1 MSSLKFYII
10 FNILNILLIAF
21 ILFCMNGVFDLISDI
36 SPNANIMLLWGLA
49 LYITYVTL
57 KLRLPKLIVKS
68 GKKYTKTIINQF
80 VEYLQNNPQNK
91 KKILTI
97 AFCYDI
103 PFLIYSIH
111 VYIDVGR
118 QSFNVTYTIYNA
130 KPHRNLIPE
139 PGEPCKSKV
148 KFILIFIHNIMKPIN
163 NIFKI
168 LKII

>member
-1 MSSLKFYII
+1 MSSSKFYII
-10 FNILNILLIAF
+10 FNIFNILLIGF
-21 ILFCMNGVFDLISDI
+21 IILCMNISMNLTFDLQG
-36 SPNANIMLLWGLA
+36 SPGSGIRFLWGFA

-103 PFLIYSIH
+103 PFLIDSIH
-111 VYIDVGR
+111 VYIDYFFIWTVI
-118 QSFNVTYTIYNA
+118 FT
-130 KPHRNLIPE
+130 LIAY
-139 PGEPCKSKV
+139 
-148 KFILIFIHNIMKPIN
+148 ILFYAGG
-163 NIFKI
+163 I
-168 LKII
+168 LLFYLMLYRGIKKYLK

>member
-1 MSSLKFYII
+1 MSSIKFYII

-49 LYITYVTL
+49 LYIAYVTL
-57 KLRLPKLIVKS
+57 KLCLPKLIVKI

-111 VYIDVGR
+111 VYIDYFFIWTVIFTLIAYILFYVGG
-118 QSFNVTYTIYNA
+118 IYLFYLMLY
-130 KPHRNLIPE
+130 KEI
-139 PGEPCKSKV
+139 K
-148 KFILIFIHNIMKPIN
+148 MY
-163 NIFKI
+163 KI
-168 LKII
+168 

>member
-1 MSSLKFYII
+1 MSSIKFYII

-68 GKKYTKTIINQF
+68 GKKYTKTILNQF

-111 VYIDVGR
+111 VYIDVGILGAIPLILTLYII
-118 QSFNVTYTIYNA
+118 FYTGGILPFYLMLYKELKNV
-130 KPHRNLIPE
+130 
-139 PGEPCKSKV
+139 
-148 KFILIFIHNIMKPIN
+148 
-163 NIFKI
+163 
-168 LKII
+168 

>member
-1 MSSLKFYII
+1 MSSVKFYII

-57 KLRLPKLIVKS
+57 KLRLPKLIVKI
-68 GKKYTKTIINQF
+68 GKKYTKTTINQF

-103 PFLIYSIH
+103 PFLIDSIH
-111 VYIDVGR
+111 VYIDYFFIWTVIFTLFLYILFYVGG
-118 QSFNVTYTIYNA
+118 IYLFYLMLY
-130 KPHRNLIPE
+130 KEI
-139 PGEPCKSKV
+139 K
-148 KFILIFIHNIMKPIN
+148 MY
-163 NIFKI
+163 KI
-168 LKII
+168 

>member
-10 FNILNILLIAF
+10 FNILNILLIGF
-21 ILFCMNGVFDLISDI
+21 IILCMNISMNLTFDLQG
-36 SPNANIMLLWGLA
+36 SPGSGIRFLWGLA

-103 PFLIYSIH
+103 PFLIDSIH
-111 VYIDVGR
+111 IYMHDEILDAIPLILTLYII
-118 QSFNVTYTIYNA
+118 FYTGGIYLFYLMLYREI
-130 KPHRNLIPE
+130 K
-139 PGEPCKSKV
+139 
-148 KFILIFIHNIMKPIN
+148 MY
-163 NIFKI
+163 KI
-168 LKII
+168 

>member
-21 ILFCMNGVFDLISDI
+21 ILCCMNGVFDLISDI

-57 KLRLPKLIVKS
+57 KLRLPKLIVKI

-91 KKILTI
+91 KKILTL

-103 PFLIYSIH
+103 PFLIDSIH
-111 VYIDVGR
+111 VYIDYFFIWTVIFTLFLYILFYVGG
-118 QSFNVTYTIYNA
+118 IYLFYLMLYREI
-130 KPHRNLIPE
+130 K
-139 PGEPCKSKV
+139 KYK
-148 KFILIFIHNIMKPIN
+148 
-163 NIFKI
+163 
-168 LKII
+168 

>member
-1 MSSLKFYII
+1 MSSIKFYII

-57 KLRLPKLIVKS
+57 KLRLPKLIVKI

-111 VYIDVGR
+111 VYIDVGILGAIPLILTLYII
-118 QSFNVTYTIYNA
+118 FYT
-130 KPHRNLIPE
+130 
-139 PGEPCKSKV
+139 GG
-148 KFILIFIHNIMKPIN
+148 ILPFYLMLYKEIK
-163 NIFKI
+163 KI
-168 LKII
+168 

>member
-1 MSSLKFYII
+1 MSSIKFYII

-97 AFCYDI
+97 AFCYDL

-111 VYIDVGR
+111 VYIDYFFIWTVIFTLIAYILFYVGG
-118 QSFNVTYTIYNA
+118 IYLFYLMLY
-130 KPHRNLIPE
+130 KEI
-139 PGEPCKSKV
+139 KKY
-148 KFILIFIHNIMKPIN
+148 K
-163 NIFKI
+163 
-168 LKII
+168 

>member
-91 KKILTI
+91 KKILTL

-103 PFLIYSIH
+103 PFLIDSIH
-111 VYIDVGR
+111 VYIDYFFIWTVIFTLFLYILFYVGG
-118 QSFNVTYTIYNA
+118 IYLFYLMLYREI
-130 KPHRNLIPE
+130 K
-139 PGEPCKSKV
+139 
-148 KFILIFIHNIMKPIN
+148 MY
-163 NIFKI
+163 KI
-168 LKII
+168 

>member
-10 FNILNILLIAF
+10 FNILNILLIGF
-21 ILFCMNGVFDLISDI
+21 IILCMNTSMNLTFDLQG
-36 SPNANIMLLWGLA
+36 SPGSGIRFLWGFA

-103 PFLIYSIH
+103 PFLIDSIH
-111 VYIDVGR
+111 VYIDYFFIWTVIFTLFLYILFYVGG
-118 QSFNVTYTIYNA
+118 IYLFYLMLYREI
-130 KPHRNLIPE
+130 K
-139 PGEPCKSKV
+139 
-148 KFILIFIHNIMKPIN
+148 MY
-163 NIFKI
+163 KI
-168 LKII
+168 

>member
-1 MSSLKFYII
+1 MSSIKFYII

-103 PFLIYSIH
+103 PFLIDSIH
-111 VYIDVGR
+111 VYIDYFFIWTVIFTLFLYILFYVGG
-118 QSFNVTYTIYNA
+118 IYLFYLMLY
-130 KPHRNLIPE
+130 KEI
-139 PGEPCKSKV
+139 K
-148 KFILIFIHNIMKPIN
+148 MY
-163 NIFKI
+163 KI
-168 LKII
+168 

>member
-1 MSSLKFYII
+1 MSSIKFYII

-111 VYIDVGR
+111 VYIDVGILGAIPLILTLYII
-118 QSFNVTYTIYNA
+118 FYT
-130 KPHRNLIPE
+130 
-139 PGEPCKSKV
+139 GG
-148 KFILIFIHNIMKPIN
+148 ILPFYLMLYKELKMY
-163 NIFKI
+163 KI
-168 LKII
+168 

>member
-57 KLRLPKLIVKS
+57 KLRLPKLIVKI
-68 GKKYTKTIINQF
+68 GKKYTKSIINQF
-80 VEYLQNNPQNK
+80 VEYFQNNPQNK
-91 KKILTI
+91 KKILI
-97 AFCYDI
+97 LAFCYDI

-111 VYIDVGR
+111 VYIDVGILGAIPLILTLYII
-118 QSFNVTYTIYNA
+118 FYT
-130 KPHRNLIPE
+130 
-139 PGEPCKSKV
+139 GG
-148 KFILIFIHNIMKPIN
+148 ILPFYLMLYKEIKMY
-163 NIFKI
+163 KI
-168 LKII
+168 

>member
-1 MSSLKFYII
+1 MSSIKFYII

-97 AFCYDI
+97 AFCYDL

-111 VYIDVGR
+111 VYIDYFFIWTVI
-118 QSFNVTYTIYNA
+118 FT
-130 KPHRNLIPE
+130 LIAY
-139 PGEPCKSKV
+139 
-148 KFILIFIHNIMKPIN
+148 ILFYAGG
-163 NIFKI
+163 I
-168 LKII
+168 LLFYLMLYRGIKKYLK

>member
-57 KLRLPKLIVKS
+57 KLRLPKLIVKI

-103 PFLIYSIH
+103 PFLIDSIH
-111 VYIDVGR
+111 IYMHDEILDAIPLILTLYIIFYTGGILP
-118 QSFNVTYTIYNA
+118 FYLMLYKELKNV
-130 KPHRNLIPE
+130 
-139 PGEPCKSKV
+139 
-148 KFILIFIHNIMKPIN
+148 
-163 NIFKI
+163 
-168 LKII
+168 

>member
-1 MSSLKFYII
+1 MSSIKFYII

-91 KKILTI
+91 KKILTL
-97 AFCYDI
+97 AFCYDL

-111 VYIDVGR
+111 VYIDYFFIWTVIFTLIAYILFYVGG
-118 QSFNVTYTIYNA
+118 IYLFYLMLYREI
-130 KPHRNLIPE
+130 K
-139 PGEPCKSKV
+139 
-148 KFILIFIHNIMKPIN
+148 MY
-163 NIFKI
+163 KI
-168 LKII
+168 

>member
-10 FNILNILLIAF
+10 FNILNILLIGF
-21 ILFCMNGVFDLISDI
+21 IILCMNISMNLTFDLQG
-36 SPNANIMLLWGLA
+36 SPGSGIRFLWGFA

-103 PFLIYSIH
+103 PFLIDSIH
-111 VYIDVGR
+111 VYIDYFFIWTVIFTLFLYILFYVGG
-118 QSFNVTYTIYNA
+118 IYLFYLMLY
-130 KPHRNLIPE
+130 KEI
-139 PGEPCKSKV
+139 K
-148 KFILIFIHNIMKPIN
+148 MY
-163 NIFKI
+163 KI
-168 LKII
+168 

>member
-57 KLRLPKLIVKS
+57 KLRLPKLIVKI

-103 PFLIYSIH
+103 PFLIDSIH
-111 VYIDVGR
+111 VYIDYFFIWTVIFTLFLYILFYVGG
-118 QSFNVTYTIYNA
+118 IYLFYLMLYREI
-130 KPHRNLIPE
+130 K
-139 PGEPCKSKV
+139 
-148 KFILIFIHNIMKPIN
+148 MY
-163 NIFKI
+163 KI
-168 LKII
+168 

>member
-1 MSSLKFYII
+1 MSSVKFYII

-57 KLRLPKLIVKS
+57 KLRLPKLIVKI
-68 GKKYTKTIINQF
+68 GKKYTKTILNQF

-91 KKILTI
+91 KKILTL

-111 VYIDVGR
+111 VYIDVGILGAIPLILTLYII
-118 QSFNVTYTIYNA
+118 FYT
-130 KPHRNLIPE
+130 
-139 PGEPCKSKV
+139 GG
-148 KFILIFIHNIMKPIN
+148 ILPFYLMLYKELKMY
-163 NIFKI
+163 KI
-168 LKII
+168 